1 MTGNDISWFWLSVF
15 QFSLVP
21 QRLSRLQ
28 RMLDARL
35 SFLGRQQFYKGGPL
49 QLQEPFLIDQ
59 AAGRQ
64 LASAHDMRYFGA
76 DQVVML

>member
-1 MTGNDISWFWLSVF
+1 MHDRKRYILVF
-15 QFSLVP
+15 SAFQPSLVP
-21 QRLSRLQ
+21 QRLSCLQ

-49 QLQEPFLIDQ
+49 QLQKPFLIDQ

-64 LASAHDMRYFGA
+64 LASAHDVGNFGA